1 MAKELDEP
9 LGILETIPP
18 RDKEVI
24 VLGAVFFWGK
34 YMRRQVLAEDFEP
47 DIPPVDFDDF
57 LSVLRAGF
65 SLHRQENVDIDGDV
79 VGSVSD
85 ILSKHP
91 RRQELFGNLTDSDIR
106 NICWELDEIF
116 ENQEFCAQCE
126 SWSYYDAEPEDFTV
140 GVASTML
147 WLRGNRIGMS
157 WFSDIYSGRDRGV
170 IVEVTLRE
178 KLSRAFAGMLS
189 SDEDGEI

>member
-1 MAKELDEP
+1 MARELDKP
-9 LGILETIPP
+9 LGSLETISP

-47 DIPPVDFDDF
+47 DIPPVYFDDF

-126 SWSYYDAEPEDFTV
+126 SWSYYDAEPEDFAV

-147 WLRGNRIGMS
+147 WLRGSRIGMS
-157 WFSDIYSGRDRGV
+157 WFNDIYSGRDRGV
-170 IVEVTLRE
+170 IVEAILRE

-189 SDEDGEI
+189 SGEDAEI